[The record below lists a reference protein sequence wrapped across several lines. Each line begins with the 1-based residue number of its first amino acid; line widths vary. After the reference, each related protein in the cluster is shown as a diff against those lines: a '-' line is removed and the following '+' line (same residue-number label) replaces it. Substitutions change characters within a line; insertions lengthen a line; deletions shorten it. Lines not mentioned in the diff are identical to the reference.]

1 MTTIYHDWRDLPFRE
16 IWAIDFEYYP
26 GRGKS
31 HGGRDG
37 DRITPLCLVAHEMRS
52 GRTIRLWQDE
62 LGRFPPYRLDADAMI
77 LSCMLSAD
85 FSAHLAMGWASRR
98 ERSIPISS
106 FAIS

>member
-1 MTTIYHDWRDLPFRE
+1 MIYHDWRDLPFRE
-16 IWAIDFEYYP
+16 IWVIDFEYYP

-31 HGGRDG
+31 NGGRDG

-85 FSAHLAMGWASRR
+85 FSAHLAVGWASRR
-98 ERSIPISS
+98 ERSILMSNS
-106 FAIS
+106 VTT